1 VSKRLRIAYVASHW
15 DYGDPS
21 RGPSFE
27 EANFRS
33 ALEGAGHDVHAYD
46 FPTRL
51 RELGRAD
58 MNAELERFV
67 RELSPDFAMFVLFKD
82 EIQRETIERLT
93 GAGIV
98 TFNWF
103 CDDHWRFDDFSRH
116 YAPAFSLVGTTHPE
130 SVARYHEVGYDRVVL
145 TQWACNRYAYD
156 REGLEP
162 TYDVTFVGQR
172 YGDRPKVV
180 RAIRK
185 AGYDVRCFGL
195 GWDEGRIGQA
205 EMVRVFETSRIN
217 LNLSNAW
224 TGRFWRRRPAVSQ
237 IKARVFEVPGSGGFL
252 LSETVPHID
261 DYFSVGSELDT
272 FAGTDDLIE
281 KIRHWLEHE
290 DDRATAGGRGYAR
303 VRAEHT
309 YDHRFNEIFAAAG
322 LRDG

>member
-103 CDDHWRFDDFSRH
+103 CD
-116 YAPAFSLVGTTHPE
+116 GTTRPR
-130 SVARYHEVGYDRVVL
+130 SRSSAR
-145 TQWACNRYAYD
+145 
-156 REGLEP
+156 
-162 TYDVTFVGQR
+162 
-172 YGDRPKVV
+172 
-180 RAIRK
+180 
-185 AGYDVRCFGL
+185 
-195 GWDEGRIGQA
+195 RIP
-205 EMVRVFETSRIN
+205 SP
-217 LNLSNAW
+217 
-224 TGRFWRRRPAVSQ
+224 WRGTT
-237 IKARVFEVPGSGGFL
+237 KSG
-252 LSETVPHID
+252 T
-261 DYFSVGSELDT
+261 
-272 FAGTDDLIE
+272 
-281 KIRHWLEHE
+281 
-290 DDRATAGGRGYAR
+290 TASS
-303 VRAEHT
+303 
-309 YDHRFNEIFAAAG
+309 
-322 LRDG
+322 